1 YLITGVAAGSLVEGT
16 RERISVI
23 RAGVSVGLVGAVAAL
38 VMHFVQ
44 LFALDG
50 EVSLAST
57 IRPVWSTLFA
67 FTGGVLSSFLVL
79 GLVPLFEAAGFVTD
93 YRLMELANLNHPLLR
108 QLMLRAP
115 GSYHH
120 SVLVGTLAEA
130 GCEAIGANALEA
142 KVAAYFHDVGKGL
155 KPAYFIENQRN
166 NVNRHANLDPWRSA
180 QVIISHVVDGGRMAR
195 EHKLP
200 KPIVDNIYMHHG
212 TGLLQYFYDEARRQA
227 APGETVDIA
236 AFRYPGP
243 RPSTPEA
250 GVILLADK
258 VEAATRTIQHPNEDN
273 IRAMIRRIFDSVLA
287 DGQFDECP
295 LTVQQIAVVSET
307 FVTVLLG
314 IHHQRIEYASTADLS
329 RSRPGTDPSSDAFI
343 TLDSTDLPET
353 GRVPPE
359 GAWEELPPKDDTSEA
374 VDYESIEHLPGALA
388 GPPAR

>member
-1 YLITGVAAGSLVEGT
+1 VL
-16 RERISVI
+16 
-23 RAGVSVGLVGAVAAL
+23 RAGVAVGVVGAVAAL

-50 EVSLAST
+50 ELSLAST

-67 FTGGVLSSFLVL
+67 FAGGVSSSFLVL
-79 GLVPLFEAAGFVTD
+79 GLIPLFEAAGFVTD
-93 YRLMELANLNHPLLR
+93 YRMMELANLNHPLLR

-142 KVAAYFHDVGKGL
+142 KVSAYFHDIGKSL

-212 TGLLQYFYDEARRQA
+212 TGLLQYFYEEARRIA
-227 APGETVDIA
+227 APGEGVDIA

-243 RPSTPEA
+243 KPNTLES
-250 GVILLADK
+250 GVIMLADK
-258 VEAATRTIQHPNEDN
+258 VEAATRTIQHPTEDN

-287 DGQFDECP
+287 DGQFDQCP
-295 LTVQQIAVVSET
+295 LTVQHIATVSEV
-307 FVTVLLG
+307 FVAVLLG
-314 IHHQRIEYASTADLS
+314 IHHQRIEYAATADLS
-329 RSRPGTDPSSDAFI
+329 RAPNTDATI
-343 TLDSTDLPET
+343 TLDGPELAASA
-353 GRVPPE
+353 RVPPE
-359 GAWEELPPKDDTSEA
+359 GAWAELPAKDDTTEL
-374 VDYESIEHLPGALA
+374 VDYESVEHLP
-388 GPPAR
+388 RRDR